1 MWQEPRGFSGI
12 SIGETCL
19 LLKYEGIV
27 GFPIESKQE
36 NLPSFRDEVGFL
48 SSYDG
53 NLRNLL
59 SCIKSSLFSSF
70 ERELGIALVALQ
82 GKMSSRHVEGRNLMV
97 FVELQQEAWCSSRV
111 VTWTSGN
118 LSCCLRAVKSAF
130 KL

>member
-1 MWQEPRGFSGI
+1 MRWGTRGS
-12 SIGETCL
+12 SWVL
-19 LLKYEGIV
+19 V
-27 GFPIESKQE
+27 GT
-36 NLPSFRDEVGFL
+36 LGFL

-111 VTWTSGN
+111 VMGIREP
-118 LSCCLRAVKSAF
+118 LELH
-130 KL
+130 